1 MSREL
6 DDRQEMLHRVD
17 THKTRPAALEP
28 SRVVRPLPWWRRWLR
43 ALGLRK

>member
-1 MSREL
+1 MTREL

-28 SRVVRPLPWWRRWLR
+28 SRIVRRLSWWQRFLR
-43 ALGLRK
+43 AISGRK

>member
-28 SRVVRPLPWWRRWLR
+28 SRRPRPLSWWQRFLNWLAQR
-43 ALGLRK
+43 